1 MRPTGTFAPGG
12 NQRGNNVSLMT
23 SFSQQDGALH
33 CEGVSLETIAQM
45 HGTPTYVYSHT
56 AIKDAF
62 RSYQNAVGNHPHLIC
77 YAVKANSNL
86 AILRTLASM
95 GAGFDVVSVGELE
108 RVRAAGGDAGKVVFS
123 GVGKTASEMRR
134 ALQAGI
140 KCFNVESEAELRL
153 LASVAEKMAC
163 IAPISI
169 RVNPDVDA
177 GTHPY
182 ISTGLRENK
191 FGVDVKSARDLYRYA
206 ADTQFLQPVGID
218 CHIGSQI
225 LDIAPF
231 ITALC
236 SLLGLI
242 DGLAEDG
249 ISLDHLD
256 LGGGLGVSY
265 ESAAPVVEDYV
276 LALTE
281 HISGRSL
288 ELLFEPGRSIVAM
301 AGALLT
307 EVLYLK
313 PGDVRQFAVVDA
325 AMNDLLRPSLYGAW
339 QEIRAVKPRVGDA
352 ETWDIVGPVCETG
365 DFLGKDRELVL
376 EQGDLL
382 AVMGAG
388 AYGFSMASNYNSRPR
403 PTEVLIKDNTVHV
416 IGRRESIT
424 DLWRSEQIPP
434 EIA

>member
-1 MRPTGTFAPGG
+1 
-12 NQRGNNVSLMT
+12 MT
-23 SFSQQDGALH
+23 SFNQQDGALH
-33 CEGVSLETIAQM
+33 CEGVSLEAIAQT

-62 RSYQNAVGNHPHLIC
+62 LSYQNAVADHPHLIC

-86 AILRTLASM
+86 SILRTLATL

-108 RVRAAGGDAGKVVFS
+108 RVMVAGGDAGKVVFS

-134 ALQAGI
+134 ALEAGI

-153 LASVAEKMAC
+153 LAAVAEKMAC
-163 IAPISI
+163 SAPISI

-191 FGVDVKSARDLYRYA
+191 FGVDVESARDLYRFA
-206 ADTQFLQPVGID
+206 ADAPFLEPVGID

-225 LDIAPF
+225 LDVAPF
-231 ITALC
+231 ITALQ

-242 DGLAEDG
+242 DDLAEDG
-249 ISLDHLD
+249 ISIDHLD
-256 LGGGLGVSY
+256 VGGGLGVSY
-265 ESAAPVVEDYV
+265 ESAAPAVADYV
-276 LALTE
+276 SALTE
-281 HISGRSL
+281 HIAGRQL

-339 QEIRAVKPRVGDA
+339 QEIQAVKPRTGDA
-352 ETWDIVGPVCETG
+352 EIWDIVGPVCETG

-403 PTEVLIKDNTVHV
+403 PTEVLIKNNTVHV

-424 DLWRSEQIPP
+424 DLWRREEIPP
-434 EIA
+434 EIAS